1 MRVLIVTNLAPT
13 IPNPNSGIF
22 IVRRLQ
28 HYKSFR
34 VDFDAISL
42 GLKDSKIV
50 TAIKKLLRRLSYE
63 PLEEHEGMKFKPVLI
78 NRNLRMVL
86 MNKISRSYFV
96 KIADQFAKAIER
108 LFDLREYDL
117 IHAHGMYS
125 VPAGLTAKILAEKY
139 GKPFVVT
146 LHGSD
151 VNILMPH
158 RKEIYV
164 DVLEKASATI
174 FVSRALLERAKSM
187 GFSGKNAVVI
197 PNGYDETIFK
207 PMDKKAVRKELGIH
221 REGYKYVGFVG
232 NLIPI
237 KRADKLGEIFRLIAK
252 EIPEMFFIIVGDG
265 PLRKKIEKET
275 KGLNIIFTGRL
286 PQKDVAKY
294 MNAMDV
300 MVLPSREEGF
310 GAVVIEAQACGT
322 CVIGSSNGGIP
333 EAIGFPKCVVEEGDQ
348 FEERFAKRVVE
359 VLKEGYDVNRIL
371 ERVKGFTWR
380 NTVFAEI
387 RVYRNILGL
396 LKIGGTDQ

>member
-1 MRVLIVTNLAPT
+1 MKVLIITNLFPLNT
-13 IPNPNSGIF
+13 NPNSGVF
-22 IVRRLQ
+22 VVQRLK
-28 HYKSFR
+28 HYEA
-34 VDFDAISL
+34 FDVNFDTISL
-42 GLKDSKIV
+42 GHDNSKTV
-50 TAIKKLLRRLSYE
+50 ALVEKLLRGHSNRKPLKEVENLKFYPVSIRINLSRLVKYGLFRNYFTVFCKE
-63 PLEEHEGMKFKPVLI
+63 YKKMIEEVFNP
-78 NRNLRMVL
+78 N
-86 MNKISRSYFV
+86 
-96 KIADQFAKAIER
+96 
-108 LFDLREYDL
+108 EYDI

-139 GKPFVVT
+139 EKPFVVT

-151 VNILMPH
+151 VNIFMPR

-164 DVLEKASATI
+164 NVLEKASATI
-174 FVSRALLERAKSM
+174 FVSRALLEKAKSM

-197 PNGYDETIFK
+197 PNGYDETIFI
-207 PMDKKAVRKELGIH
+207 PMNKEAVRKELGIH

-237 KRADKLGEIFRLIAK
+237 KRADKLGDIFHLIAK
-252 EIPEMFFIIVGDG
+252 EIPETFFIVVGDG
-265 PLRKKIEKET
+265 PLREKIEKET
-275 KGLNIIFTGRL
+275 KGLNIVFTGRL

-333 EAIGFPKCVVEEGDQ
+333 EAIGFPEYVVKEGDQ

-359 VLKEGYDVNRIL
+359 VLKEGYDMNRIL
-371 ERVKGFTWR
+371 ERVKEFTWK
-380 NTVFAEI
+380 NIVGKEI
-387 RVYRNILGL
+387 DVYRRVMRES
-396 LKIGGTDQ
+396 

>member
-1 MRVLIVTNLAPT
+1 MKLLVVTNLSPLDS
-13 IPNPNSGIF
+13 NPNAGIF
-22 IVRRLQ
+22 VVRRLQ
-28 HYKSFR
+28 HYKSFG

-50 TAIKKLLRRLSYE
+50 TAIKKLLQRPSYE
-63 PLEEHEGMKFKPVLI
+63 LLEKHEGVKFKPVLI
-78 NRNLRMVL
+78 NRDLRMVL

-96 KIADQFAKAIER
+96 KIADQFAEAIER
-108 LFDLREYDL
+108 SFDLREYDL
-117 IHAHGMYS
+117 IHAHGMYN
-125 VPAGLTAKILAEKY
+125 VPAGLIAKILAEKY
-139 GKPFVVT
+139 EKPFVVT

-151 VNILMPH
+151 VNILMPR

-164 DVLEKASATI
+164 NVLEKASATI
-174 FVSRALLERAKSM
+174 FVSRALLEKAKSM

-207 PMDKKAVRKELGIH
+207 PMDKEAVRKELGIH

-237 KRADKLGEIFRLIAK
+237 KRADKLGEIFHLIAK
-252 EIPEMFFIIVGDG
+252 EIPETFFIVVGDG
-265 PLRKKIEKET
+265 PLREKIEKET

-300 MVLPSREEGF
+300 MVLPSRNEGWPC
-310 GAVVIEAQACGT
+310 VILEAQACGT

-333 EAIGFPKCVVEEGDQ
+333 EAIGFPEYVVKEGDQ

-359 VLKEGYDVNRIL
+359 VLKEGYDMNRIL
-371 ERVKGFTWR
+371 ERTKGFTWK
-380 NTVFAEI
+380 EI
-387 RVYRNILGL
+387 VRKEIDVY
-396 LKIGGTDQ
+396 LKVME

>member
-1 MRVLIVTNLAPT
+1 MNILLIANLFPKVS
-13 IPNPNSGIF
+13 NPNSGIF
-22 IVRRLQ
+22 IVQRLK
-28 HYKSFR
+28 HYKTYGVNFKAVSPAYENSKL
-34 VDFDAISL
+34 VNSL
-42 GLKDSKIV
+42 
-50 TAIKKLLRRLSYE
+50 KKFLRKQEEY
-63 PLEEHEGMKFKPVLI
+63 PLAEHEGVKFKPVLI
-78 NRNLRMVL
+78 HRSLHTVL

-96 KIADQFAKAIER
+96 KIADQFAKTIER
-108 LFDLREYDL
+108 SFDLREYDL

-125 VPAGLTAKILAEKY
+125 VSAGLIAKILAERY
-139 GKPFVVT
+139 EKPFVVT

-151 VNILMPH
+151 VNILMPR

-164 DVLEKASATI
+164 NVLEKASATI
-174 FVSRALLERAKSM
+174 FVSRALLERAKSL

-197 PNGYDETIFK
+197 PNGYDETIFR
-207 PMDKKAVRKELGIH
+207 PMNKEAVRKELGIH

-237 KRADKLGEIFRLIAK
+237 KRADKLGKIFHLIAK
-252 EIPEMFFIIVGDG
+252 EIPETFFIVVGDG
-265 PLRKKIEKET
+265 PLREKIEKET

-333 EAIGFPKCVVEEGDQ
+333 EAIGFPEYVVEEGDQ
-348 FEERFAKRVVE
+348 FEERFAKKVVQ
-359 VLKEGYDVNRIL
+359 VLREGYDMNKLL
-371 ERVKGFTWR
+371 ERVKEFTWK
-380 NTVFAEI
+380 NIVGKEI
-387 RVYRNILGL
+387 DVYRRVVQ
-396 LKIGGTDQ
+396 KS

>member
-1 MRVLIVTNLAPT
+1 MKILIITNLAPT
-13 IPNPNSGIF
+13 VPNPNSGIF

-28 HYKSFR
+28 HYKSFGI
-34 VDFDAISL
+34 DFDAISL
-42 GLKDSKIV
+42 GQTDSKMI
-50 TAIKKLLRRLSYE
+50 TMIKRLLRRTSYE
-63 PLEEHEGMKFKPVLI
+63 PLEEHEGVKFKPVLI

-96 KIADQFAKAIER
+96 KIADQFAEAIEQS
-108 LFDLREYDL
+108 LDLREYHL

-125 VPAGLTAKILAEKY
+125 VPAGLTAKILAERY
-139 GKPFVVT
+139 EKPFVVT

-151 VNILMPH
+151 VNILMPR

-164 DVLEKASATI
+164 NVLEKASATI

-197 PNGYDETIFK
+197 PNGYDETIFR
-207 PMDKKAVRKELGIH
+207 PMNKEAVRKELGIH
-221 REGYKYVGFVG
+221 REDYKYVGFVG

-237 KRADKLGEIFRLIAK
+237 KRADKLGEIFHLIAK
-252 EIPEMFFIIVGDG
+252 EIPETFFIVVGDG
-265 PLRKKIEKET
+265 PLREKIEKET
-275 KGLNIIFTGRL
+275 KGLNIVFTGRL

-300 MVLPSREEGF
+300 MVLPSRNEGWPC
-310 GAVVIEAQACGT
+310 VVLEAQACGT

-333 EAIGFPKCVVEEGDQ
+333 EAIGFPEYVVKEGDQ

-359 VLKEGYDVNRIL
+359 VLKEGYDMNRIL
-371 ERVKGFTWR
+371 ERVKEFTWK
-380 NTVFAEI
+380 NIVGKEI
-387 RVYRNILGL
+387 DVYGRVVQ
-396 LKIGGTDQ
+396 T

>member
-1 MRVLIVTNLAPT
+1 MKTLVITNLAPT
-13 IPNPNSGIF
+13 VSNPNSGIF
-22 IVRRLQ
+22 VVRRLQ
-28 HYKSFR
+28 HYKSFS
-34 VDFDAISL
+34 VDFDTISL
-42 GLKDSKIV
+42 GQTDSKMV
-50 TAIKKLLRRLSYE
+50 TAIKKILRRTSYE
-63 PLEEHEGMKFKPVLI
+63 PLKKCEEVIFKPILI
-78 NRNLRMVL
+78 HRNLHTVL

-96 KIADQFAKAIER
+96 EIAERFTRAIEQS
-108 LFDLREYDL
+108 FDLREYDL

-125 VPAGLTAKILAEKY
+125 VPAGLIAKILAEKY

-151 VNILMPH
+151 VNILMP
-158 RKEIYV
+158 RRREIYV
-164 DVLEKASATI
+164 SILESASATI
-174 FVSRALLERAKSM
+174 FVSKALLEKAKSL

-207 PMDKKAVRKELGIH
+207 PMDKEAVRKELGIH
-221 REGYKYVGFVG
+221 REDYKYVGFVG

-237 KRADKLGEIFRLIAK
+237 KRADKLGEIFHLIAK
-252 EIPEMFFIIVGDG
+252 EIPETFFIIVGDG

-294 MNAMDV
+294 MSAMDV

-333 EAIGFPKCVVEEGDQ
+333 EAIGFEEYVVKEGEN
-348 FEERFAKRVVE
+348 FEERFAKRVVD
-359 VLKEGYDVNRIL
+359 VLKSGYNRNKLI
-371 ERVKGFTWR
+371 ERAKGFTWE
-380 NTVFAEI
+380 EI
-387 RVYRNILGL
+387 VRREIEIYERA
-396 LKIGGTDQ
+396 KRP

>member
-1 MRVLIVTNLAPT
+1 MKLLVVTNLSPLDS
-13 IPNPNSGIF
+13 NPNAGIF
-22 IVRRLQ
+22 VARRLQ
-28 HYKSFR
+28 HYKSFG

-42 GLKDSKIV
+42 GLKDGKIV
-50 TAIKKLLRRLSYE
+50 TAIKKLLQRPSYE
-63 PLEEHEGMKFKPVLI
+63 PLEEHEGVKFKPVLI
-78 NRNLRMVL
+78 HRNLHTVL
-86 MNKISRSYFV
+86 MNKISQSYFV
-96 KIADQFAKAIER
+96 EIAERFTRAIEQS
-108 LFDLREYDL
+108 FDLREYDL

-125 VPAGLTAKILAEKY
+125 VPAGLIAKILAEKY

-151 VNILMPH
+151 VNILMPR

-164 DVLEKASATI
+164 NVLEKASATI
-174 FVSRALLERAKSM
+174 FVSRALLEKAKSM

-197 PNGYDETIFK
+197 PNGYDETIFI
-207 PMDKKAVRKELGIH
+207 PMNKEAVRKELGIH

-237 KRADKLGEIFRLIAK
+237 KRADKLGDIFHLIAK
-252 EIPEMFFIIVGDG
+252 EIPETFFIVVGDG
-265 PLRKKIEKET
+265 PLREKIEKET
-275 KGLNIIFTGRL
+275 KGLNIVFTGRL

-333 EAIGFPKCVVEEGDQ
+333 EAIGFPEYVVKEGDQ

-359 VLKEGYDVNRIL
+359 VLKEGYDMNRIL
-371 ERVKGFTWR
+371 ERVKEFTWK
-380 NTVFAEI
+380 NIVGKEI
-387 RVYRNILGL
+387 DVYRRVVQ
-396 LKIGGTDQ
+396 T

>member
-1 MRVLIVTNLAPT
+1 MKLLVVTNLSPLDS
-13 IPNPNSGIF
+13 NPNAGIF
-22 IVRRLQ
+22 VARRLQ
-28 HYKSFR
+28 HYKSFG

-42 GLKDSKIV
+42 GLKDGKIV
-50 TAIKKLLRRLSYE
+50 TAIKKLLQRPSYE
-63 PLEEHEGMKFKPVLI
+63 PLEEHEGVKFKPVLI
-78 NRNLRMVL
+78 NRDLRMVL

-96 KIADQFAKAIER
+96 KIADQFAEAIER
-108 LFDLREYDL
+108 SFDLREYDL
-117 IHAHGMYS
+117 IHAHGMYN
-125 VPAGLTAKILAEKY
+125 VPAGLIAKILAEKY
-139 GKPFVVT
+139 EKPFVVT

-151 VNILMPH
+151 VNILMPR

-164 DVLEKASATI
+164 NVLEKASATI
-174 FVSRALLERAKSM
+174 FVSRALLEKAKSM

-207 PMDKKAVRKELGIH
+207 PMNKEAARKELGIH
-221 REGYKYVGFVG
+221 KEGYKYVGFVG

-237 KRADKLGEIFRLIAK
+237 KRADKLGEIFHLIAK
-252 EIPEMFFIIVGDG
+252 EIPEIFFIVVEDG
-265 PLRKKIEKET
+265 PLREKIEKET
-275 KGLNIIFTGRL
+275 KGLNIVFTGRI

-333 EAIGFPKCVVEEGDQ
+333 EAIGFPEYVVKEGDQ

-359 VLKEGYDVNRIL
+359 VLKEGYDMNRIL
-371 ERVKGFTWR
+371 ERVKEFTWK
-380 NTVFAEI
+380 NIVGKEI
-387 RVYRNILGL
+387 DVYRRVVQ
-396 LKIGGTDQ
+396 KS